1 MQLSIT
7 RSQAIIIKN
16 SLNMMQKYIKQLYL
30 YNTQLLSSSKE
41 LKEIDNLYDKLSV
54 LSDTS
59 RADDFYKQPNQS
71 SSYSYNLDKRIYNA
85 GDIKPKRIKHGK
97 DLDCL

>member
-1 MQLSIT
+1 MQLSLT
-7 RSQAIIIKN
+7 QFQADIIKQ
-16 SLNMMQKYIKQLYL
+16 SLKLYDIEM
-30 YNTQLLSSSKE
+30 LSTSE
-41 LKEIDNLYDKLSV
+41 EWREYDNLFDKLAE

-85 GDIKPKRIKHGK
+85 GDIKTKKIKHGK
-97 DLDCL
+97 DLDIL

>member
-1 MQLSIT
+1 MQLSLT
-7 RSQAIIIKN
+7 QFQADIIKN
-16 SLNMMQKYIKQLYL
+16 SLKLYDIEM
-30 YNTQLLSSSKE
+30 LSSSE
-41 LKEIDNLYDKLSV
+41 EWREYDNLFDKLAE

-59 RADDFYKQPNQS
+59 RATIFGKQPNQS

-85 GDIKPKRIKHGK
+85 GDIKTKRIKHGK

>member
-1 MQLSIT
+1 MQLSLT
-7 RSQAIIIKN
+7 QFQADIIKN
-16 SLNMMQKYIKQLYL
+16 SLKLYDIEM
-30 YNTQLLSSSKE
+30 LSSSQE
-41 LKEIDNLYDKLSV
+41 WREYDSLFDKLSV

-85 GDIKPKRIKHGK
+85 GDIKTKRIKHGK